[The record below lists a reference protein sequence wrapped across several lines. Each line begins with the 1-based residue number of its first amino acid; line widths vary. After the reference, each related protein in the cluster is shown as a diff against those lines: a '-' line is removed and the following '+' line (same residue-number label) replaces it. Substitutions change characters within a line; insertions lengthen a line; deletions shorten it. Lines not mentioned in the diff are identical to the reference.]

1 MRSLPKYGVIKTKTT
16 LLHRFLLPNHFHRD
30 YTGKSNGY
38 DCTTKTF
45 GTLLFSH
52 RLTNKTRRYK
62 KYFPIDLL
70 WSVISFKETPMYFFP
85 SNFSLFMLHSLIW
98 WRKSCISFFVVCIYL
113 RFLFPLFLGYLLPR
127 RVPFSLKTVSRATPL
142 CVLCMFLFNELK
154 FSFYLDHN

>member
-1 MRSLPKYGVIKTKTT
+1 MNVRVHPLACLLATGAWYSLDSYISFTICRLPTTYSKFISIYWRCAKRDILRSLPKYGVIKTKTT
-16 LLHRFLLPNHFHRD
+16 LLHRFLLPNHFHTD
-30 YTGKSNGY
+30 YTGKSHGY

-70 WSVISFKETPMYFFP
+70 WNVICFKETPMYFFP

-98 WRKSCISFFVVCIYL
+98 
-113 RFLFPLFLGYLLPR
+113 
-127 RVPFSLKTVSRATPL
+127 
-142 CVLCMFLFNELK
+142 
-154 FSFYLDHN
+154 